1 MDCIVKHLSWAP
13 PWVSVAGKGGPED
26 VVRHCYLGANEV
38 VKDHVG
44 HCRIPGAWW
53 TLNLRYNCDYEVHRL
68 NVGDAL
74 TREAVCSNTAL
85 SRQVRF
91 AFVRDAPDIV
101 AYVHTLRGELLMKMV
116 MPTILP
122 HSALAPYMSM
132 ARFETGPGGNPHLHG
147 ISYGDG
153 NPTLDDYCEGLGD
166 GSGML
171 RVSPLGVVRVVG
183 SLRQRTAT
191 PRRLRHR
198 MATVA
203 AERTA
208 PSR

>member
-68 NVGDAL
+68 NVGDVL

-122 HSALAPYMSM
+122 HSEQAPYMSM
-132 ARFETGPGGNPHLHG
+132 
-147 ISYGDG
+147 
-153 NPTLDDYCEGLGD
+153 
-166 GSGML
+166 
-171 RVSPLGVVRVVG
+171 GVVRVVG
-183 SLRQRTAT
+183 SLRRRTAT

-198 MATVA
+198 IATAV